1 MNLSTAPGA
10 PLRLTKLVAI
20 TFGGFFLLGYGGMV
34 VWGGNI
40 HASTPIW
47 PATAFGI
54 LMLLRQSRERRD
66 DIVMTLAML
75 AAAFAASFLGG
86 TQIALAVIYSIF
98 NVLKVI
104 LGIALVR
111 RMTPVR
117 LGSRRTFWKF
127 ILAAGVAP
135 ALMAA
140 ILAASLFAA
149 TGGNYQLAAVK
160 WFCSHLLGVCILFPF
175 GLTVSLR
182 QFAKLELKRR
192 FGEALALFSA
202 IAVTSVIAFSQ
213 APALLFVV
221 LVGAA
226 AAGVRFRVMGAGAAL
241 LVISAIAFATV
252 HTLPQAHTVAWA
264 ETLQFFLAV
273 CSAVSVRAAML
284 LNERDLHVA
293 IIERRHRRAV
303 RASRF
308 KSQLLAHVSHEVRSP
323 LSAIIGFSSMLE
335 SGTLPAGRA
344 PEFAALIGHSGE
356 LLQRLHDDL
365 LDMSRAEAGT
375 LSMLYERVTLHSTL
389 KNCVDAIRLD
399 AALGGKDV
407 LIDTIEDTL
416 AVKADPVRL
425 AQILNNLIA
434 NAYKY
439 GDNFSPIRVRASRLG
454 DGFGRI
460 EIVNTGPGI
469 PAQERGAVFLPFR
482 RSAEV
487 GRNVP
492 GAGLG
497 LSIAK
502 LLVEA
507 QGGRIDFE
515 SDPGRQTRFWIDLPL
530 VA

>member
-1 MNLSTAPGA
+1 MVLSTAPGA
-10 PLRLTKLVAI
+10 PLRQAKLAVIA
-20 TFGGFFLLGYGGMV
+20 FGGFFLLGYGGV
-34 VWGGNI
+34 LVWG
-40 HASTPIW
+40 AVDAPTPIW

-54 LMLLRQSRERRD
+54 LILLRQSRSRCD
-66 DIVMTLAML
+66 DAVMIAAML
-75 AAAFAASFLGG
+75 AASLWATHLGG
-86 TQIALAVIYSIF
+86 TQALVAFGFSII

-104 LGIALVR
+104 LGITLVR
-111 RMTPVR
+111 LMVPGR
-117 LGSRRTFWKF
+117 LSSRRAFLKV

-135 ALMAA
+135 AAMASV
-140 ILAASLFAA
+140 LVAALIAA
-149 TGGNYQLAAVK
+149 TGGDYRLSAMQ
-160 WFCSHLLGVCILFPF
+160 WFFSHLLGVCILFPF

-182 QFAKLELKRR
+182 QLGKLQLKRR
-192 FGEALALFSA
+192 FSEALALFSA
-202 IAVTSVIAFSQ
+202 ITVTSVIAFSQ

-241 LVISAIAFATV
+241 LVISGIAFSTV

-273 CSAVSVRAAML
+273 CSAISVRAAML
-284 LNERDLHVA
+284 LNERDLHMA

-375 LSMLYERVTLHSTL
+375 LSMLYERVALHSTL

-407 LIDTIEDTL
+407 LIDSIEDTL

-439 GDNFSPIRVRASRLG
+439 GDNFSPIRVRASRLE

-482 RSAEV
+482 RSGQV